1 MKPGDEAPDFEL
13 ADENG
18 VVRSLSGM
26 LARGPAVLYFFLV
39 AFSRGCSAESCHF
52 RDLGD
57 EFTALGA
64 QRAGISPDPVHRQ
77 REFTQ
82 AHSFDFPLLADP
94 DGAVARQFG
103 VRRGLK
109 SAPVKRQ
116 TFVVGVDQTVID
128 VIKSEVRMKA
138 HADRALRVLRQH
150 VGA

>member
-26 LARGPAVLYFFLV
+26 LARGPAVLYFFPV
-39 AFSRGCSAESCHF
+39 ALSRGCSAESCHF
-52 RDLGD
+52 RDLGH

-64 QRAGISPDPVHRQ
+64 QRVGISPDPVYRQ
-77 REFTQ
+77 REFTD
-82 AHSFDFPLLADP
+82 AYSFDFPLLADP

-109 SAPVKRQ
+109 SVPVKRQ
-116 TFVVGVDQTVID
+116 TFVVSVDQTVID

-138 HADRALRVLRQH
+138 HADRALRALRQH